1 MTETTKTSN
10 AMAHITMRIPV
21 ETLEFF
27 QQFENP
33 RTSMREVLDAYVE
46 VRTKRGVDVPIQ
58 EG

>member
-1 MTETTKTSN
+1 MTDTTKPST

-33 RTSMREVLDAYVE
+33 RTYMREILDAHVE
-46 VRTKRGVDVPIQ
+46 AQNKKITIDQ
-58 EG
+58 N

>member
-1 MTETTKTSN
+1 MTETTKTST

-27 QQFENP
+27 QQYANP
-33 RTSMREVLDAYVE
+33 RTSMREVLDAHVKAQS
-46 VRTKRGVDVPIQ
+46 KRGVDVPTQ

>member
-33 RTSMREVLDAYVE
+33 RTFMREVLDAYVE
-46 VRTKRGVDVPIQ
+46 AQSKRGVDAPIQ